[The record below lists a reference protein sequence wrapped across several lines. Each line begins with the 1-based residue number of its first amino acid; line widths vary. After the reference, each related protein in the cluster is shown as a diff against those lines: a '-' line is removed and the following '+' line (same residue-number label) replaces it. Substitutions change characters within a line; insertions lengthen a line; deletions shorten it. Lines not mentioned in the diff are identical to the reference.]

1 MKVAIIGLGLIGG
14 SFAIA
19 LRDKELANHLIGVEQ
34 NQTIGKEAL
43 DLELVNELASLEE
56 AIQQSELIVLA
67 TPVDVMVNLLPVI
80 MDHIDQQ
87 IVMDLGSTKAPIIN
101 AIKTHPKRAQFVACH
116 PMAGT
121 EFSGPT
127 AAISNLYQNKRCVIC
142 NRSDSAQSALE
153 KVEFLLKAMEMDLL
167 YMDADDHDV
176 HTAYIS
182 HISHISSFALAK
194 TVLEKEEDVDKIF
207 ELASGGFSSTV
218 RLAKSSP
225 DTWTPIF
232 KQNRDNLL
240 DVVDEHINA
249 LSQFRS
255 YLIKNNFEGIYGFI
269 EEANKIKKI
278 LK

>member
-19 LRDKELANHLIGVEQ
+19 LKEKGLANHIFGVEK
-34 NQTIGKEAL
+34 NESISEEAMKL
-43 DLELVNELASLEE
+43 NLVNEILSMEE
-56 AIQQSELIVLA
+56 AIEKSDLIVLA
-67 TPVDVMVNLLPVI
+67 TPVDVMMKLLPSI
-80 MDHIDQQ
+80 MNTIDQQ
-87 IVMDLGSTKAPIIN
+87 VVIDLGSTKRPMVDV
-101 AIKTHPKRAQFVACH
+101 IKDHPKRQQFVACH

-121 EFSGPT
+121 EFSGPS
-127 AAISNLYQNKRCVIC
+127 AAIPDLYKNKRCVIC
-142 NRSDSAQSALE
+142 NKEESDSAALALVE
-153 KVEFLLKAMEMDLL
+153 KVMEKIEMKLL
-167 YMDADDHDV
+167 YMSAEQHDI

-182 HISHISSFALAK
+182 HISHISSFALAL

-255 YLIKNNFEGIYGFI
+255 YLIKNNFDGIYTMI

>member
-19 LRDKELANHLIGVEQ
+19 LKENEMANHICGVEK
-34 NQTIGKEAL
+34 NESISKEAMQL
-43 DLELVNELASLEE
+43 NLVDEIVSMDE
-56 AIQQSELIVLA
+56 AIRKSDLVVLA
-67 TPVDVMVNLLPVI
+67 TPVDVMVKILPTI
-80 MDHIDQQ
+80 MDMVDQQ
-87 IVMDLGSTKAPIIN
+87 VVIDLGSTKRPMVDIL
-101 AIKTHPKRAQFVACH
+101 KEHPLRKQYVACH

-121 EFSGPT
+121 EFSGPS
-127 AAISNLYQNKRCVIC
+127 AAIPNLYKNKRCVIC
-142 NRSDSAQSALE
+142 NKEESDPAALTLVE
-153 KVEFLLKAMEMDLL
+153 KVIKQMEMKLL
-167 YMDADDHDV
+167 YMSAEDHDM

-182 HISHISSFALAK
+182 HISHISSFALAL

-207 ELASGGFSSTV
+207 ELASGGFGSTV

-255 YLIKNNFEGIYGFI
+255 YLIKNNFDGIYAMI